1 MKHLPKHL
9 RPRWRYLA
17 VGLETWPD
25 ESIDRRV
32 FQREVWY
39 AGQNLLGD
47 PGSADADLSVV
58 RFEFT
63 DGIGEAII
71 KVRRGE
77 TEPARAAIACI
88 DEIDGAAVGIR
99 VRGISGTIRAA
110 EEKYLG
116 RRGQVSEERNVV
128 FGNEER
134 VAVVRNEVADVR
146 LEESFAGATDLDYDY
161 DSDLA

>member
-17 VGLETWPD
+17 VELESWPD
-25 ESIDRRV
+25 ASIDRRA

-47 PGSADADLSVV
+47 PGSAAADLTVV
-58 RFEFT
+58 RFAFV
-63 DGIGEAII
+63 DGVGEAIV

-88 DEIDGAAVGIR
+88 DEIDGQPIGIR

-110 EEKYLG
+110 NEKYLG
-116 RRGQVSEERNVV
+116 RRRQDSDKRNVV

-134 VAVVRNEVADVR
+134 VAVVRTGSADVR
-146 LEESFAGATDLDYDY
+146 LDEAFAGATDLDYD
-161 DSDLA
+161 LA

>member
-17 VGLETWPD
+17 VALESWPD
-25 ESIDRRV
+25 ADLDRRS

-47 PGSADADLSVV
+47 PGSADALLQVV
-58 RFEFT
+58 NFEFA
-63 DGIGEAII
+63 DGVGEAII
-71 KVRRGE
+71 KVRHGE
-77 TEPARAAIACI
+77 TDSARAAIACI
-88 DEIDGAAVGIR
+88 DEIDGDAVGIR
-99 VRGISGTIRAA
+99 VCGISGTIRAA

-116 RRGQVSEERNVV
+116 RRRQLSGQRNVV

-134 VAVVRNEVADVR
+134 VAIVRDDLADVR
-146 LEESFAGATDLDYDY
+146 LDEAFTGATDLDYD
-161 DSDLA
+161 SI

>member
-17 VGLETWPD
+17 IELETWPD
-25 ESIDRRV
+25 ERIGKRS

-47 PGSADADLSVV
+47 PGSANADLTVMRFSFSDGTGDAIV
-58 RFEFT
+58 R
-63 DGIGEAII
+63 
-71 KVRRGE
+71 VRRGE
-77 TEPARAAIACI
+77 TEPARAALACL
-88 DEIDGAAVGIR
+88 DEIDGAPVGVR

-110 EEKYLG
+110 EENYLG
-116 RRGQVSEERNVV
+116 RGGQESEERNVV

-134 VAVVRNEVADVR
+134 VAVLRDSVGDVR
-146 LEESFAGATDLDYDY
+146 LDEAFAGATDLDYD
-161 DSDLA
+161 LA

>member
-17 VGLETWPD
+17 IELETWPD
-25 ESIDRRV
+25 ERIGRRSL
-32 FQREVWY
+32 QRELWY

-58 RFEFT
+58 RFEFG
-63 DGIGEAII
+63 DGTGNAIV

-77 TEPARAAIACI
+77 TEPARAALACI
-88 DEIDGAAVGIR
+88 DGIDGVPVGIR
-99 VRGISGTIRAA
+99 VCGISGTIRAA
-110 EEKYLG
+110 EENYLG
-116 RRGQVSEERNVV
+116 RDGQESEERNVV

-134 VAVVRNEVADVR
+134 VAVLRDGSGDVR
-146 LEESFAGATDLDYDY
+146 LDEAFVGATDLDYD
-161 DSDLA
+161 LV

>member
-17 VGLETWPD
+17 VGIEAWPD
-25 ESIDRRV
+25 AEIDRRT

-58 RFEFT
+58 RFEFAAGT
-63 DGIGEAII
+63 GDALV
-71 KVRRGE
+71 KVRRGH
-77 TEPARAAIACI
+77 TESARAALACI
-88 DEIDGAAVGIR
+88 DEIDGSPVGIA

-116 RRGQVSEERNVV
+116 RGGQDSEERNVV

-134 VAVVRNEVADVR
+134 VAVVRDGSADVR
-146 LEESFAGATDLDYDY
+146 LDEAFTGTTDLDYD
-161 DSDLA
+161 LA

>member
-17 VGLETWPD
+17 VELETWPD
-25 ESIDRRV
+25 ERIGRRS
-32 FQREVWY
+32 FQRELWY

-47 PGSADADLSVV
+47 PGSADADLTVV
-58 RFEFT
+58 RFAFT
-63 DGIGEAII
+63 DGTGEAVV

-77 TEPARAAIACI
+77 TDPARAALACI
-88 DEIDGAAVGIR
+88 AEIDGAPVGVR

-110 EEKYLG
+110 EENYFG
-116 RRGQVSEERNVV
+116 RDRQDSGERNVV

-134 VAVVRNEVADVR
+134 AAVLRDDVGDVR
-146 LEESFAGATDLDYDY
+146 LDEAFVGATDLDYH
-161 DSDLA
+161 LV